1 MMSYVTMYY
10 AKRQAHDWDWQVSLQ
25 MYYCYIYIS
34 APLLTMYYALH
45 NILIWQFQQSK
56 TCVNSDSWGA
66 YAIWMTGEN
75 VVDIRNVVTYKTT
88 RWDRGT
94 ISTIKCWTK
103 TNCKLDCEWYHEHNQ
118 MPNEANCDT
127 QFAIWIRS
135 TASGTTSTVSQS
147 HVWGG
152 GSLDVCEFVAGKQ
165 DRGFCVFD
173 KYIVVTYITIR
184 FRTKRRL

>member
-1 MMSYVTMYY
+1 MIGI
-10 AKRQAHDWDWQVSLQ
+10 DWQVSLQ
-25 MYYCYIYIS
+25 MYYCYVYNN
-34 APLLTMYYALH
+34 AFLLTMYYALH

-94 ISTIKCWTK
+94 MSTIKCWTK
-103 TNCKLDCEWYHEHNQ
+103 PNCKLDCEWYHEHNQ

-127 QFAIWIRS
+127 QFAIWLRS